1 MNLNFNKS
9 IPKKDI
15 FEQIANEITRLGFKI
30 IRQDDTRPWGGFF
43 VLDESQAGAFAK
55 EFFEHLSLSDIQI
68 TNKLSPKILV
78 VSPEKR
84 LSWQYHFRRAEIWKV
99 ILGTT
104 VGVKISDNDEESSTV
119 KVLAS
124 GSFIQMSN
132 GERHRLIGL
141 DNWGVVAE
149 IWQHTNPENPSD
161 EEDIVRLQ
169 DDFGR

>member
-1 MNLNFNKS
+1 MNLDFNKS
-9 IPKKDI
+9 IPKKEI
-15 FEQIANEITRLGFKI
+15 FEQIATEITRLGFTI
-30 IRQDDTRPWGGFF
+30 IKQDDTRPWGGFF
-43 VLDESQAGAFAK
+43 VLDENEAGAFAH
-55 EFFEHLSLSDIQI
+55 EFFEHLTLSDIQI

-104 VGVKISDNDEESSTV
+104 VGVKINDNDEEPATMKTLESD
-119 KVLAS
+119 
-124 GSFIQMSN
+124 SFIQMDN

-149 IWQHTNPENPSD
+149 IWQHTDPTNPSD
-161 EEDIVRLQ
+161 EEDIIRLQ